1 MKKSISFIPHV
12 LALFVSVIFLDS
24 LRYKF
29 TNHEN
34 TQVIFKKLDAWA
46 GTLGFEGAFATSGVF
61 SQYVIGSAE
70 LLAAAL
76 LLMGIVPALRKLQGF
91 GALLAFVIMSGAVFF
106 HLFTPL
112 GTDPNN
118 DGGGL
123 FIAAVVVWLSSLI
136 LVVVHRRSLISL
148 VRPPKRV
155 V

>member
-1 MKKSISFIPHV
+1 MKKFISFIPHI

-46 GTLGFEGAFATSGVF
+46 GTLGFEGAFAITGVF

-76 LLMGIVPALRKLQGF
+76 LLLGIVPALRKLQGL

-106 HLFTPL
+106 HLCTPL

-136 LVVVHRRSLISL
+136 LVVVHRRGLISL